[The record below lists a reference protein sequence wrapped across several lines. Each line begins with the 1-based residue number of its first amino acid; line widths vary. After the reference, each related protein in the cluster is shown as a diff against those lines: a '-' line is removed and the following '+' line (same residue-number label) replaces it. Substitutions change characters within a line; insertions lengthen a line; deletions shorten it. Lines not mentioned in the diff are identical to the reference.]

1 MVRCE
6 GDNDFKEGQ
15 QHWRSKQAVKRQD
28 EVVDEKKEMSFRLTL

>member
-6 GDNDFKEGQ
+6 GDKDFKEGQ